1 MNSAILIITHNGIG
15 QAMIDTAASMM
26 VEKTIEVDY
35 LSIPANLKPED
46 LGYYADR
53 VRDEIRR
60 LNTSHG
66 VLILS
71 DICGATPNNL
81 ARYFAE
87 HEGIRIISGLNLPML
102 VRVLNYRNKPL
113 SELTSIALEGGHKG
127 IRQDS

>member
-1 MNSAILIITHNGIG
+1 MSCAILVITHNGIG
-15 QAMIDTAASMM
+15 QALIDTAASMM
-26 VEKTIEVDY
+26 SEKTIEVNC

-46 LGYYADR
+46 LGFYADQ
-53 VRDEIRR
+53 VRDKIRY
-60 LNTSHG
+60 LSTNHG

-87 HEGIRIISGLNLPML
+87 QEDIRIISGLNLPML
-102 VRVLNYRNKPL
+102 VRVVNYRDKPL
-113 SELTSIALEGGHKG
+113 SELASIALEGGHKG

>member
-1 MNSAILIITHNGIG
+1 MSCAILVITHNGIG
-15 QAMIDTAASMM
+15 QSMIDTAASMM
-26 VEKTIEVDY
+26 AVKTIEVDY

-46 LGYYADR
+46 LGFYADR
-53 VRDEIRR
+53 VRDQIRR
-60 LNTSHG
+60 LNTRYG

-87 HEGIRIISGLNLPML
+87 QEDIRIISGLNLPML
-102 VRVLNYRNKPL
+102 VRVLNYRDKPL
-113 SELTSIALEGGHKG
+113 SELASIAIEGGHKG